1 MGKTNPLNDA
11 DMNVFVDD
19 HKKKKKPETENSWTF
34 KLADIDEETFDL
46 SPKNPNA
53 PEEAPLRSPGEILM
67 EMERLDKETNSILST
82 LKELI

>member
-11 DMNVFVDD
+11 DMKVFVDD

-34 KLADIDEETFDL
+34 KLGDIDGETFDI
-46 SPKNPNA
+46 SPKNPNT
-53 PEEAPLRSPGEILM
+53 PEEAPLRSPEEILE
-67 EMERLDKETNSILST
+67 EMKELDKETNSILMS